1 MIELIK
7 RSNCCVCDS
16 GILVPHRTI
25 PDFPIYMGISSL
37 DSTNDL
43 CVDQEWATCDTCGT
57 LQLSKLVPFDLL
69 YSTNHHHEVVGPT
82 WIRHHTKFADF
93 IKIEHNDKVCE
104 IGSAHDYLAGI
115 LLDENPNLDFL
126 SVEPDS
132 TKPDPRISHIK
143 GYAEQYLSEIA
154 AKRVIIHSHV
164 LEHVY
169 SPRKFIESLASAM
182 TRNSVMF
189 VSFPNIEELLIQKG
203 TNALNFEHSYFLT
216 PEVFSRIVEG
226 AGLRIVRQE
235 KFEKHSYFVELQKF
249 DNQASND
256 NFRSFQE
263 TGLFDDLWD
272 DLEDFV
278 EETLKR
284 ISTAEIP
291 TYLFGSHIFSQALF
305 TQGLHR
311 ARILG
316 VLDNAQ
322 NKQGSRLYGTT
333 LVTYSPEVIRK
344 LAEVRVILRAS
355 HYQEEI
361 REQLREINPKVEI
374 IE

>member
-16 GILVPHRTI
+16 GVLAPHRTI
-25 PDFPIYMGISSL
+25 PDFPIYMGISSS

-43 CVDQEWATCDTCGT
+43 CVDQEWSTCDFCGT
-57 LQLSKLVPFDLL
+57 LQLSKLVPLDLL
-69 YSTNHHHEVVGPT
+69 YSTNHQHEAVGPT
-82 WIRHHTKFADF
+82 WLRHHRKFADF
-93 IKIEHNDKVCE
+93 IKTVKDDKVCE

-115 LLDENPNLDFL
+115 LLDENPSLDFL

-132 TKPDPRISHIK
+132 TNPDRRISHIK
-143 GYAEQYLSEIA
+143 GYAEDHISEIA
-154 AKRVIIHSHV
+154 QKRVIIHSHV

-169 SPRKFIESLASAM
+169 SPKKFIESLATAM
-182 TRNSVMF
+182 TKDSVMF

-216 PEVFSRIVEG
+216 PEVFSRIAEG
-226 AGLRIVRQE
+226 ASLRIVRQE

-249 DNQASND
+249 DNQASNG

-263 TGLFDDLWD
+263 TRLFDDLWE

-278 EETLKR
+278 EDTLKR
-284 ISTAEIP
+284 ISTDEVP

-305 TQGLHR
+305 TQGLHK

-322 NKQGSRLYGTT
+322 NKQGSRLYGTN
-333 LVTYSPEVIRK
+333 LFTYSPDVIRK
-344 LAEVRVILRAS
+344 LTEVRVILRAS

-361 REQLREINPKVEI
+361 REQLQEINPKVEI